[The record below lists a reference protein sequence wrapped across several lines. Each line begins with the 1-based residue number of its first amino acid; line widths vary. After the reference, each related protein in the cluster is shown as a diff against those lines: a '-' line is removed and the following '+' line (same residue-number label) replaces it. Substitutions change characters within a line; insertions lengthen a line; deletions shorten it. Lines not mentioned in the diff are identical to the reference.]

1 MSKIEYFKI
10 RKLFNQYDVELFLE
24 EDVNIFI
31 DENGMGKTTI
41 LNCLYGVLSGR
52 LEKLDNIVF
61 EKIQIKFE
69 NNKELILE
77 RKDLI
82 RYLEENVYDTP
93 RYRRM
98 RHTNLGNI
106 FSEKEKEELRDIAR
120 EANFSFE
127 EIKNYAIRVSEVY
140 GMPLRMARDEIER
153 YIFALSRPDE
163 YGDEKKAIVFKKKI
177 EELVEEEVLYF
188 PTYRRIE
195 EDLSKLG
202 LDVDKDSLKNKLIQF
217 GMSDV
222 ENRIN
227 MILETIRKAAMT
239 GFTKMT
245 GVLLKQYL
253 DNKVVNDG
261 KQSIDEEKL
270 NIALERIGEEIETS
284 DKIKIRKLVSDG
296 TIYKDSNEHLLN
308 LIVNLI
314 ESYEKQSFYDEK
326 VKKFKDV
333 CNGYLDGK
341 KYVYDESNLTLEI
354 YRDNY
359 RKPINLK
366 NLSSGEKQVLSI
378 FSKLYLDDEKPCI
391 ILFDEPELSLSI
403 KWQEHFLPDI
413 MESQKCKMLIAV
425 THSPFI
431 FENQYDNL
439 AQDMGRCITEVKGE

>member
-1 MSKIEYFKI
+1 MQPFALANIHQRFLQVLQIVFGKVVLVSSLAVDWPFGVGLRLYIEFA
-10 RKLFNQYDVELFLE
+10 QAVDYDVGM
-24 EDVNIFI
+24 DVACSVIAI
-31 DENGMGKTTI
+31 CMGA
-41 LNCLYGVLSGR
+41 
-52 LEKLDNIVF
+52 D
-61 EKIQIKFE
+61 Q
-69 NNKELILE
+69 
-77 RKDLI
+77 
-82 RYLEENVYDTP
+82 
-93 RYRRM
+93 
-98 RHTNLGNI
+98 
-106 FSEKEKEELRDIAR
+106 
-120 EANFSFE
+120 
-127 EIKNYAIRVSEVY
+127 
-140 GMPLRMARDEIER
+140 
-153 YIFALSRPDE
+153 
-163 YGDEKKAIVFKKKI
+163 
-177 EELVEEEVLYF
+177 
-188 PTYRRIE
+188 
-195 EDLSKLG
+195 
-202 LDVDKDSLKNKLIQF
+202 SL
-217 GMSDV
+217 MSDV